1 MAIIRMQ
8 DVRAQVEAHA
18 QDVTGAFGTCTWA
31 IDQKDSN
38 KVHVH
43 LNNYARLSAC
53 IPVPENARKAVKA
66 MKDLD
71 PSLTFPV
78 DVARA
83 LWASVGNALTN
94 EQIVEFVGQMATCAS
109 VTVKESEEDK
119 RADKR
124 LANAQPAGS
133 PAVCDELADWYKGR
147 KAADVK
153 RLRDV
158 RISALMATGM
168 TRAEAEAILPEA

>member
-8 DVRAQVEAHA
+8 DVRAQVQANA
-18 QDVTGAFGTCTWA
+18 GAVTGEGKRFTWA
-31 IDQKDSN
+31 IDQKDSD

-43 LNNYARLSAC
+43 LQDYARLGMC
-53 IPVPENARKAVKA
+53 VPVSDDVRAAVKS
-66 MKDLD
+66 MRGLD
-71 PSLTFPV
+71 PDLSFPMN
-78 DVARA
+78 VARS
-83 LWASVGNALTN
+83 LWHAVGDALTDDAL
-94 EQIVEFVGQMATCAS
+94 VEFVCQMATCAS

-119 RADKR
+119 RADRR
-124 LANAQPAGS
+124 LANSQPAGPS
-133 PAVCDELADWYKGR
+133 AVCDELAEWYKGR

-168 TRAEAEAILPEA
+168 TREEAEAILPEA